1 MEQQISLRG
10 SSNGSATFSI
20 IVFFE
25 LAREANCYPVDV
37 PIEIVYFCWCWLPFV
52 LMTPSG
58 QGFAED
64 GDSKTV
70 FCHAMRRS
78 HADHVIVIALPVQR
92 SGKNGCGHKPT
103 FWDIYISHNPSWYTA
118 PLGFSSTGRSSASL
132 ETRIGVDRIVSVVVF
147 YHLHLSQGNG

>member
-1 MEQQISLRG
+1 MVQQISLIQ
-10 SSNGSATFSI
+10 SSNGSVTFSVI
-20 IVFFE
+20 FFIE

-37 PIEIVYFCWCWLPFV
+37 PIEIVCFCWCWFPFV

-70 FCHAMRRS
+70 FRHAMRRS

-92 SGKNGCGHKPT
+92 SGKNGCGH
-103 FWDIYISHNPSWYTA
+103 ILRY
-118 PLGFSSTGRSSASL
+118 
-132 ETRIGVDRIVSVVVF
+132 
-147 YHLHLSQGNG
+147 LHKS